1 MDGLPNTVRN
11 AWTVSPRTSMRLGS
25 HIWKMGAM
33 VVLWGASH
41 AGSVRS
47 LAGAWHSDNVP
58 GEGRGHWDALRT
70 FVLGTSHPDRLL
82 GGAEAAAAALGT
94 GVDLGS

>member
-1 MDGLPNTVRN
+1 M
-11 AWTVSPRTSMRLGS
+11 
-25 HIWKMGAM
+25 
-33 VVLWGASH
+33 
-41 AGSVRS
+41 
-47 LAGAWHSDNVP
+47 P
-58 GEGRGHWDALRT
+58 GIVTMSQEKVGGHWDALRT